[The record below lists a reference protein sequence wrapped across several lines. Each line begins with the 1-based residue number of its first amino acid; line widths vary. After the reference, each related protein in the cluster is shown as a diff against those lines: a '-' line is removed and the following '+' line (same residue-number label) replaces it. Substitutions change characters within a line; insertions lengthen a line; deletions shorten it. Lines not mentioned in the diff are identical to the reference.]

1 MRRLKRKRSAAAG
14 SQDASVPL
22 LTSVFRAHKAD
33 SVRKLERKP
42 QARLTLVARLL
53 AGDRQ
58 AAVGSL
64 MAEPI
69 IAATQIFD
77 HIQLPESPQVK
88 EHLDVLLDH
97 YDAKGFL
104 ALGGTRS
111 EVHREWTRL
120 NTLILRDDILRT
132 LPLHV
137 LYARLFLH
145 FTASHQNVLLLA
157 ALVQALAIDAALCR
171 SETAG

>member
-1 MRRLKRKRSAAAG
+1 
-14 SQDASVPL
+14 
-22 LTSVFRAHKAD
+22 
-33 SVRKLERKP
+33 
-42 QARLTLVARLL
+42 
-53 AGDRQ
+53 
-58 AAVGSL
+58 

-157 ALVQALAIDAALCR
+157 ALVQALAIDAALAERGTSMLRALRAEGPGYKSSMASLHAGPRLEKRYGGRSRRTRCR
-171 SETAG
+171 CTDPCQCMG